1 MLQGR
6 YLIERLISQGG
17 MGAVYQ
23 ALDQRL
29 GHTVALKH
37 ILVGESRMRK
47 AFEREARL
55 LAGLRHNALPVVSDH
70 FTEGKDQ
77 FLVMQYIPGDDI
89 GMLLERQNTI
99 FTSREAMF
107 QVLAWADQLL
117 DLLDYLHSHSPPI
130 IHRDIKPQNLKIT
143 PRGELVLLDF
153 GLAKGAINTKITSMT
168 GLSLRAY
175 TTQYAPLEQI
185 QGTGTEARSD
195 LYALGATLYHVLT
208 GVAPPNALTRAAA
221 VLARQP
227 DPLKPANQLNPNIQ
241 PTLAAILQQAMAHGL
256 SKRFASAGAMRSALR
271 MVGQASPASAS
282 NTVDSGGQQTI
293 VVSSTSD
300 ISTPRLSDV
309 IAMAQEVPEPP
320 RMPAVPALVV
330 DKGARGSYQTISAAI
345 ADASPGSR
353 ILVRPGL
360 YQESFT
366 IDKRLEISGE
376 GPLTEIIV
384 EIAGGS
390 SIMMQTDYA
399 TIRGITFRGHASL
412 QQPTQSTINIPQGRL
427 VLEDCDI
434 TSHSRI
440 AIAIHGAAANPVV
453 WRCQVHASKGIGVL
467 FYGRSR
473 GMLEECN
480 IFGHAQAGVAIRN
493 GANPTIRRCKVHH
506 NAYDGVYV
514 DEKGLGTIEE
524 CDITENTRAGVEIKR
539 ASMPLIRRC
548 TIEQQTQGYGVL
560 VCDHGEGIIEEC
572 DIAKNSR
579 AGLAVIQSSQP
590 LVRRCSIHHERQR
603 GVIFGEQA
611 SGILEQCDISQNGHV
626 GVEIKQHSEPTLRR
640 CTIKNHSTVAIWV
653 HEHGAGVVEYC
664 DLTDN
669 ARGAYYIEAGCKIV
683 KNGNRE

>member
-1 MLQGR
+1 MLQER
-6 YLIERLISQGG
+6 YVIERLISQGG

-89 GMLLERQNTI
+89 GMLLERQHTM

-117 DLLDYLHSHSPPI
+117 DLLDYLHSHNPPI

-195 LYALGATLYHVLT
+195 LYSLGATLYHVLT
-208 GVAPPNALTRAAA
+208 GEAPPNALTRAAA
-221 VLARQP
+221 VLARQS
-227 DPLKPANQLNPNIQ
+227 DPLRPANQLNPNIQ

-256 SKRFASAGAMRSALR
+256 SKRFATAGAMRSALR
-271 MVGQASPASAS
+271 MVRQTSPTSAS
-282 NTVDSGGQQTI
+282 NPMDSGGQQTI

-300 ISTPRLSDV
+300 VSTPRLNDV
-309 IAMAQEVPEPP
+309 IAMSQAVPEPP
-320 RMPAVPALVV
+320 RTPTVPALVV
-330 DKGARGSYQTISAAI
+330 ARGTQGYYQTISAAI
-345 ADASPGSR
+345 ADAPPGGR

-376 GPLTEIIV
+376 GPLTEIVV
-384 EIAGGS
+384 ETVGGS
-390 SIMMQTDYA
+390 GIIMQTDYA
-399 TIRGITFRGHASL
+399 TMRGITFRGNVSL
-412 QQPTQSTINIPQGRL
+412 QQPTQATINIPQGRL

-440 AIAIHGAAANPVV
+440 GIAIHGAAANPVV
-453 WRCQVHASKGIGVL
+453 WRCQVHASKGIGIL

-493 GANPTIRRCKVHH
+493 GANPTLRRCKIHH
-506 NAYDGVYV
+506 NSYDGVYV

-524 CDITENTRAGVEIKR
+524 CDITENTRAGIEIKR

-579 AGLAVIQSSQP
+579 AGLAIIQSSHP
-590 LVRRCSIHHERQR
+590 LVRRCAIHHERQR
-603 GVIFGEQA
+603 GVIFSEQA
-611 SGILEQCDISQNGHV
+611 GGILEQCDISHNARV

-640 CTIKNHSTVAIWV
+640 CTIKNHSAVAIWV
-653 HEHGAGVVEYC
+653 HEHGAGTVEYC

-669 ARGAYYIEAGCKIV
+669 TRGAYYIEDGCKIIQ
-683 KNGNRE
+683 NGNRE